1 MYTVYLLLIPL
12 VGALLAGLSNKTAYI
27 VALLAC
33 VAELA
38 LFPFLINGATNVD
51 AVWIPAFNVHFN
63 VGIDGI
69 SMVMVML
76 SVLALPLIILSSQ
89 SHHYKNKGLFY
100 SLILLMQ
107 AGMLGVFVAKDAFLF
122 YVCYELALVPIYF
135 IAGMWGDENR
145 LRVTLKFF
153 IYTLFGSLFMLAAII
168 FLYSK
173 AHTFNLKELQNITLT
188 APEST
193 FVFWSFFL
201 AFAVKMPIFPFHSWQ
216 PETYTSAP
224 YTGTMLLSGIML
236 KMGIYGI
243 IRMILPIVP
252 SAVNMYGTVAIVLCI
267 IGIIYGGIIA
277 IQQKDLKTLIAFSS
291 LSHVGLIGAGVFAGN
306 AEGLQGAVIQMFNHG
321 INVIGMFMLI
331 DIIERITGT
340 RLADSLGGLA
350 KKRQS
355 LAIFFMIVLL
365 GSVGLPLTNGFIG
378 EFTLL
383 LGVFKYNAWLGILA
397 GTTII
402 IGAVYMLNM
411 YRHIFF
417 GDNDLQVN
425 GDMTVAERISLSFIS
440 ILIIVVGLFP
450 IVITWFSADSVNTL
464 ISGLSK

>member
-1 MYTVYLLLIPL
+1 
-12 VGALLAGLSNKTAYI
+12 
-27 VALLAC
+27 
-33 VAELA
+33 
-38 LFPFLINGATNVD
+38 
-51 AVWIPAFNVHFN
+51 
-63 VGIDGI
+63 
-69 SMVMVML
+69 
-76 SVLALPLIILSSQ
+76 
-89 SHHYKNKGLFY
+89 
-100 SLILLMQ
+100 
-107 AGMLGVFVAKDAFLF
+107 
-122 YVCYELALVPIYF
+122 
-135 IAGMWGDENR
+135 
-145 LRVTLKFF
+145 
-153 IYTLFGSLFMLAAII
+153 
-168 FLYSK
+168 
-173 AHTFNLKELQNITLT
+173 
-188 APEST
+188 
-193 FVFWSFFL
+193 
-201 AFAVKMPIFPFHSWQ
+201 
-216 PETYTSAP
+216 
-224 YTGTMLLSGIML
+224 
-236 KMGIYGI
+236 MGIYGI